1 VAQVRRRASRLGV
14 RAVARGVD
22 PAPRAPTGPAPPS
35 QLGRLRAWKR
45 IDKPGSTLVGF
56 ANVSVLWGG
65 EWFEADD
72 CPVSASHGKAWVI
85 FPGWPVITS
94 DGLVAKIP
102 GTSKPR
108 YVSKIRWG
116 DPETQRR
123 FSDAVIALVR
133 IADPEAFAGRGGEP

>member
-1 VAQVRRRASRLGV
+1 MLQHNPL
-14 RAVARGVD
+14 
-22 PAPRAPTGPAPPS
+22 PLAPTGTSAPA
-35 QLGRLRAWKR
+35 LLARLRAWKR
-45 IDKPGSTLVGF
+45 VDKPGSTLVGF

-85 FPGWPVITS
+85 FPGWPVITA
-94 DGLVAKIP
+94 DGFVAKIL